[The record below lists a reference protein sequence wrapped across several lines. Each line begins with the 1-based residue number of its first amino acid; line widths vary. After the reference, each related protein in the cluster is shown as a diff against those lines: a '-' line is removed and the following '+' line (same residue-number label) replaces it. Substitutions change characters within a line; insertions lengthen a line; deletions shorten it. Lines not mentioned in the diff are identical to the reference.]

1 VSLVRRISGI
11 YPIGG
16 LGKKPQ
22 DLITHAMATNG
33 KALWLF
39 YTSPIELH
47 LPAKKP
53 LLSPTEIS
61 RIYAAVLCLSCTLR
75 P

>member
-22 DLITHAMATNG
+22 FLQEIIKGGDLENT
-33 KALWLF
+33 ALGV
-39 YTSPIELH
+39 
-47 LPAKKP
+47 AKLALDRWSQIPSHVACGMREVAKP
-53 LLSPTEIS
+53 
-61 RIYAAVLCLSCTLR
+61 RV
-75 P
+75 